1 MEKYYDE
8 NGVLVDYYKDL
19 GVSIDSSKEVILR
32 KANEA
37 LIYAS
42 SCNFSAITERE
53 KFENSK
59 RILEAVSVLYND
71 KTREEY
77 NILYKKEMA
86 KSSQENES
94 NPQSN
99 EQLDKLLKE
108 NESNLQSNEQ
118 LDKLLKENE
127 DLRKINN
134 EREEY
139 IKELERK
146 LSTKSNQE
154 TIDDYID
161 DDEITDEDID
171 AMINDLMDKDKD
183 LNNSDLNSDKTQTNI
198 KNVTI
203 GLDSEDNKNI
213 EQPTSDDKV
222 ENNKEENK
230 KENDDIKPIFR
241 DTEEPQ
247 KVIETEEVDK
257 NSELGEKITRGSLNA
272 LTVLLI
278 AGATLTGIV
287 WCSSNARKRAEAI
300 KEKAGIE
307 SESTTTSLLGVADDN
322 TEFEENAETV
332 ETAEVPEVAEEPYE
346 VELDI
351 NSDTVILETVDKIEN
366 EVSKLSDPVAKD
378 MLNRGTIEALVR
390 YTRDNTI
397 LSGETA
403 YSLFQLLYKNGID
416 TSMFF
421 ENLESYQVMNT
432 LYLSNKAVEQ
442 DNNSYD
448 DELNAY
454 KAIESAV
461 TSLSEDDYAAIWN
474 VSAITDESIGSRS
487 MTVAAGTAVEF
498 GGEGVEYNNEK
509 NSVPSNVREEAKRI
523 YNMVTPDSDSYLR
536 GLRWNALD
544 NENVRTLG

>member
-1 MEKYYDE
+1 MEKYYDK

-19 GVSIDSSKEVILR
+19 GASIDSSKEEILR

-59 RILEAVSVLYND
+59 RILEAASVLYND

-94 NPQSN
+94 IT
-99 EQLDKLLKE
+99 
-108 NESNLQSNEQ
+108 QSNEQ

-154 TIDDYID
+154 TIDDYKE
-161 DDEITDEDID
+161 DEDITDEEIHAIID
-171 AMINDLMDKDKD
+171 DMMAKDKD
-183 LNNSDLNSDKTQTNI
+183 LNNSDL
-198 KNVTI
+198 
-203 GLDSEDNKNI
+203 DSEENKDI
-213 EQPTSDDKV
+213 EQPTSGDKA
-222 ENNKEENK
+222 ENNEEENK

-257 NSELGEKITRGSLNA
+257 NSELGEKITKGSLNA
-272 LTVLLI
+272 LTGLLV
-278 AGATLTGIV
+278 AGLALSGIV
-287 WCSSNARKRAEAI
+287 WYSSNAQKRAEAI
-300 KEKAGIE
+300 KEKARIE
-307 SESTTTSLLGVADDN
+307 AESANAEV
-322 TEFEENAETV
+322 EENAEAV
-332 ETAEVPEVAEEPYE
+332 ETPEVPEVAEEPYE

-351 NSDTVILETVDKIEN
+351 NSDAVILETVDKIEN

-378 MLNRGTIEALVR
+378 MLNRETIEALVR

-403 YSLFQLLYKNGID
+403 YSLFQLLYKNGVD

-442 DNNSYD
+442 GNNSYD

-461 TSLSEDDYAAIWN
+461 NSLSENDYAAIWN
-474 VSAITDESIGSRS
+474 VSAITDESIGSPS
-487 MTVAAGTAVEF
+487 MLMAAGTAVEF
-498 GGEGVEYNNEK
+498 GGEGIEYNNEK

>member
-1 MEKYYDE
+1 MEKYYDK

-19 GVSIDSSKEVILR
+19 GASIDSSKEEILR

-59 RILEAVSVLYND
+59 RILEAASVLYND

-94 NPQSN
+94 VT
-99 EQLDKLLKE
+99 
-108 NESNLQSNEQ
+108 QSNEQ

-154 TIDDYID
+154 TIDDYKG
-161 DDEITDEDID
+161 DEDITDEEIHAIID
-171 AMINDLMDKDKD
+171 DMMAKDKD
-183 LNNSDLNSDKTQTNI
+183 LNNSDLDSDKTHTNI

-203 GLDSEDNKNI
+203 GLDSEKNKDM

-257 NSELGEKITRGSLNA
+257 NSELGEKITKGSLNA

-278 AGATLTGIV
+278 AGAALSGIV
-287 WCSSNARKRAEAI
+287 WYSSNAQKRAEAI
-300 KEKAGIE
+300 KEKARIE
-307 SESTTTSLLGVADDN
+307 AESANAEV
-322 TEFEENAETV
+322 EENAEAV
-332 ETAEVPEVAEEPYE
+332 ETPEVPEVAEEPYE

-378 MLNRGTIEALVR
+378 MLNRETIEALVR

-403 YSLFQLLYKNGID
+403 YSLFQLLYKNGVD

-442 DNNSYD
+442 GNNSYD

-461 TSLSEDDYAAIWN
+461 NSLSENDYAAIWN
-474 VSAITDESIGSRS
+474 VSAITDESIGSPS
-487 MTVAAGTAVEF
+487 MLMAAGTAVEF
-498 GGEGVEYNNEK
+498 GGEGIEYNNEK